1 METTTAHDDSK
12 LLLGDIN
19 FSIASIPAVDASLY
33 SLTSEEAAF
42 FKTQIGIDD
51 DDELKRHVMEVAPYP
66 CILGFSFLKWHITTN
81 PVYEH
86 ILKLGRERPGAV
98 LLDVGCCF
106 GVDSRKAASDGFPM
120 ENIISSDINHGNM
133 LPLKIIL
140 VNNVYV
146 RIEFLQL
153 GHELF
158 KTTPASYR
166 GHLLPGDVFDPAFI
180 RIAEPSD
187 NVSAAHAIDLSSLK
201 SLNPLHGRISAIYAS
216 KLFHCFTEDK
226 QLHLSRA
233 LAGLLSAEPGSVICG
248 DQIGA
253 LQKGTHSFGLSAKHQ
268 VFCHSPQT
276 WSSLWDGEIFQKG
289 SVKVETDLVEVT
301 VFEEPMLLMRWSVTR
316 L

>member
-51 DDELKRHVMEVAPYP
+51 DDELKRHIMEVQAKAYKVAPYP

-98 LLDVGCCF
+98 LLDIGCCF
-106 GVDSRKAASDGFPM
+106 GVDSRKAASNGFPM
-120 ENIISSDINHGNM
+120 ENIISSDIHH
-133 LPLKIIL
+133 
-140 VNNVYV
+140 
-146 RIEFLQL
+146 EFLQL

-187 NVSAAHAIDLSSLK
+187 NVSAAQAIDLSSLK
-201 SLNPLHGRISAIYAS
+201 SLNPLHGCISAIYAA

-226 QLHLSRA
+226 QLHLARA

-248 DQIGA
+248 DQVGA
-253 LQKGTHSFGLSAKHQ
+253 LQKGTHSFGRGAKHQ

-276 WSSLWDGEIFQKG
+276 WSSLWDGEVFQKG
-289 SVKVETDLVEVT
+289 SVKVEADLVEVM
-301 VFEEPMLLMRWSVTR
+301 VFKEPMLLMRWSVTR